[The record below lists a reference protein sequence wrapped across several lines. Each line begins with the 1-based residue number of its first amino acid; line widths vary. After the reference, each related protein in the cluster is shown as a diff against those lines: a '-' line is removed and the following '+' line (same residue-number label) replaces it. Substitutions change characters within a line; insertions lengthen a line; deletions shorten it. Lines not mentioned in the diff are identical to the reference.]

1 MGGMD
6 LPQQVEGETM
16 NHHVQN
22 GKNINSSENRE
33 TDRTEQDTAALEDR
47 ISGGDDRGAIV
58 NGDEDSLNLEDPL
71 DSRVPQE
78 MIRPD
83 SRLPKPEAPPGI
95 DNLYPRPPLMERSR
109 SLPETLDTQALAI
122 GKFIRDKSN
131 SFSAAITKRISS
143 LKSGEEDDD
152 GKVNVTEFNLV
163 GLKVIKKLKENKTEL
178 KGRISFFSRSN
189 CRDCTAVR
197 SFLRERNLNFAE
209 INVDVYPGREKELR
223 ERTGGVSVPQI
234 FFNEKLIGGLVALN
248 SLRNG
253 GMLDKKLEEILSV
266 KCPDDAPAAPV
277 YGFDEDAE
285 EEESPVDEMA
295 VTVRVVRQRVPIQD
309 RFVKMKFVKN
319 CFCGAELV
327 EALIHHFDCG
337 RKKAIEIG
345 KQLAR
350 KHFIHHVF
358 GENTFEDGNHLYRFL
373 EHEPFIPKCHNFRGS
388 VSDSEPKAVADLSQ
402 RLICVMSAILESYAS
417 DDRRHLDYVG
427 ISNSEEFRRY
437 VNLVEDLQR
446 VNLTTLS
453 ADEKLAFFINLHN
466 AMAIHAVIRIGSP
479 GDMIDRR
486 SFFNEFM
493 YVVGGYAFSLSSI
506 KDGILRNNRRQPF
519 SLIKPFSTGDARL
532 ELAFPKVNQLIHFG
546 LCNAT
551 RGSPS
556 VKFFTPRGIESE
568 LRYAAREFFQR
579 DDGMQIDL
587 AKRAVHLSRIIK
599 WYSGDFGQDKEVLK
613 FLMDY
618 LDANKAGLL
627 THLLSDGGNI
637 NIVYLKF
644 DWALNS

>member
-1 MGGMD
+1 
-6 LPQQVEGETM
+6 M

-22 GKNINSSENRE
+22 GKNINSPENGE
-33 TDRTEQDTAALEDR
+33 TDHMEKDTAALEDS
-47 ISGGDDRGAIV
+47 IYVGDDREAVV

-78 MIRPD
+78 MTRPD
-83 SRLPKPEAPPGI
+83 SRLPKPEAPLGI
-95 DNLYPRPPLMERSR
+95 VALYPQSPLMERSR

-131 SFSAAITKRISS
+131 SFSAAITKRLSS
-143 LKSGEEDDD
+143 LKSGEEDDNE
-152 GKVNVTEFNLV
+152 KVNVTEFNLV
-163 GLKVIKKLKENKTEL
+163 GLKVIKKLKENKAEL

-295 VTVRVVRQRVPIQD
+295 AIARVVRQRVPIQD

-327 EALIHHFDCG
+327 EALIHHLDCG
-337 RKKAIEIG
+337 RKKVIEIG

-350 KHFIHHVF
+350 KHFVHHVF

-388 VSDSEPKAVADLSQ
+388 VSDSEPKAAAALSQ
-402 RLICVMSAILESYAS
+402 RLTCIMSAILESYTS

-453 ADEKLAFFINLHN
+453 ADEKLAFFMNLHN

-493 YVVGGYAFSLSSI
+493 YIVGGYAFSLSSI

-519 SLIKPFSTGDARL
+519 SLIKPFSSGDARL
-532 ELAFPKVNQLIHFG
+532 ELAFPRVNHLIHFG

-579 DDGMQIDL
+579 DDGIQIDL

-599 WYSGDFGQDKEVLK
+599 WYSGDFGQEKEVLK

-644 DWALNS
+644 EWSLNS

>member
-1 MGGMD
+1 MGGMN
-6 LPQQVEGETM
+6 LPQEQVEGGTM
-16 NHHVQN
+16 DQN
-22 GKNINSSENRE
+22 GKTINFPENGE
-33 TDRTEQDTAALEDR
+33 ADPPEQDTAALEGR
-47 ISGGDDRGAIV
+47 ISVI
-58 NGDEDSLNLEDPL
+58 NGDGDSVNLQDPL
-71 DSRVPQE
+71 DSHE

-95 DNLYPRPPLMERSR
+95 DAVSLMERSR
-109 SLPETLDTQALAI
+109 SLPETLDTQAAAI

-143 LKSGEEDDD
+143 LKSGEEDDYHA
-152 GKVNVTEFNLV
+152 KVNVTEFNLV
-163 GLKVIKKLKENKTEL
+163 GLKVTKKLKENRTEL
-178 KGRISFFSRSN
+178 KGRISLFSRSN

-197 SFLRERNLNFAE
+197 SFLRERNLNFSE

-253 GMLDKKLEEILSV
+253 GMLDKKLAEILSA

-277 YGFDEDAE
+277 YGFDEEAA
-285 EEESPVDEMA
+285 EEESPADEMA
-295 VTVRVVRQRVPIQD
+295 AIARVVRQRVPIQD

-327 EALIHHFDCG
+327 EALIHHLDCG

-373 EHEPFIPKCHNFRGS
+373 EHEPFIPKCHNFRGL
-388 VSDSEPKAVADLSQ
+388 VNDSEPKAAAALSQ
-402 RLICVMSAILESYAS
+402 RLTCIMSAILECHAS

-446 VNLTTLS
+446 VNLLTLS
-453 ADEKLAFFINLHN
+453 ADEKLAFFMNLHN

-519 SLIKPFSTGDARL
+519 SLTKPFSSGDARL
-532 ELAFPKVNQLIHFG
+532 ELAFPKVNHLIHFG

-556 VKFFTPRGIESE
+556 VKFFTSRGVESE

-579 DDGMQIDL
+579 DDGVWIDL

-599 WYSGDFGQDKEVLK
+599 WYSGDFGQEKEVLK
-613 FLMDY
+613 FIMDY
-618 LDANKAGLL
+618 LDASKAGLL

-644 DWALNS
+644 DWSLNS